1 MSHAVRCVLVVLRRS
16 LLAVALAGC
25 AGAGAGSAPVAAG
38 SASVETDL
46 ARMKRELVNAYIE
59 RDAAALRRIYCDDFT
74 VTSAGGKRRTKA
86 DELAGLA
93 DDGGGTLTSGTYEP
107 IAFRSFGDVVVM
119 HGHGELKGHGPKG
132 PYEHVYD
139 SFNVFVRRDG
149 RWCYA
154 AAFTP

>member
-1 MSHAVRCVLVVLRRS
+1 MSHAVRSVLVDLRRA
-16 LLAVALAGC
+16 LLAAALAGC
-25 AGAGAGSAPVAAG
+25 AGAGAGSP
-38 SASVETDL
+38 SVETDL
-46 ARMKRELVNAYIE
+46 ARLKRELVNAYVQ

-74 VTSAGGKRRTKA
+74 VTSAGGERRTKA

-93 DDGGGTLTSGTYEP
+93 DDGGGTLASGTYEP

-119 HGHGELKGHGPKG
+119 YGHGELKGHGPKG

-149 RWCYA
+149 GWCYA